1 VNAPVL
7 GPPLTSPTTYFED
20 FYVGQR
26 IRHAR
31 GATVGDVENN
41 FLSKLVMNTAQGHWN
56 KHYTGGGKLG
66 PGQVVFGLLT
76 ASIVLGL
83 ASADTTDNALAELG
97 CTGFRF
103 RGAVR
108 QGDTLYA
115 FTEVLGVDGALPPA
129 TPSAGIVHFKHWGV
143 NHEHTLVF
151 EGERTALIKRRQPPG
166 DPT

>member
-76 ASIVLGL
+76 ASRLICQAVLVGWQL
-83 ASADTTDNALAELG
+83 SRL
-97 CTGFRF
+97 
-103 RGAVR
+103 
-108 QGDTLYA
+108 
-115 FTEVLGVDGALPPA
+115 
-129 TPSAGIVHFKHWGV
+129 
-143 NHEHTLVF
+143 
-151 EGERTALIKRRQPPG
+151 
-166 DPT
+166 